1 MKHIF
6 YILFTVGLLFGNNE
20 LNSYLGNKNLQ
31 HQIIKDEKN
40 QRIVIDLLDD
50 ESRIII
56 FTKAENKGYKKTFDE
71 KLYFC
76 NNYSYSNRMI
86 KLENNKL
93 FIVCSMP
100 NVDNSLYREFYY
112 FEQYSSLTDQL
123 LSIHKQ
129 FINIDDDTIKANYIF
144 TPEINIPTLY
154 DFKNEN
160 FANEYLNKNYKN
172 FVKVDNSQKQIYP
185 TKQALYKTPTEITKM
200 YLLKGDKVEILEEK
214 DDWLYILYKGKKEI
228 KAWIPKSAVE

>member
-1 MKHIF
+1 
-6 YILFTVGLLFGNNE
+6 
-20 LNSYLGNKNLQ
+20 
-31 HQIIKDEKN
+31 
-40 QRIVIDLLDD
+40 
-50 ESRIII
+50 
-56 FTKAENKGYKKTFDE
+56 
-71 KLYFC
+71 
-76 NNYSYSNRMI
+76 MI

-185 TKQALYKTPTEITKM
+185 TKQPLYKTPTEITKM
-200 YLLKGDKVEILEEK
+200 YLLKGDKIEILEEK
-214 DDWLYILYKGKKEI
+214 DDWLYILFKGKKEI